1 MDFGGLTGG
10 ERTMRVSRSNVCGNN
25 EPFWKVKEMGKK
37 SFMEW
42 QNFCGVIPAAGSILV
57 FQDAVQGVVA
67 SLVCAEN
74 DTKG

>member
-1 MDFGGLTGG
+1 
-10 ERTMRVSRSNVCGNN
+10 MRVCRSNVCGNS
-25 EPFWKVKEMGKK
+25 ELLWKVKQMVKK